1 MQHSTDPD
9 FDDPMPESTAAG
21 NAPSGG
27 DSGVEEAAVMSLV
40 ESLGCFTV
48 DQVRAALKET
58 SGAAD
63 RAADWLFS
71 HMVGTIL
78 QLFGSVCNTILKDL
92 VFER

>member
-1 MQHSTDPD
+1 MMQHSMDPD
-9 FDDPMPESTAAG
+9 FDEPMSEPSAAG

-27 DSGVEEAAVMSLV
+27 GDSGVDEGVVMSLV
-40 ESLGCFTV
+40 ENLGCFTS

-71 HMVGTIL
+71 HMVGVLAIADCFYATRL
-78 QLFGSVCNTILKDL
+78 
-92 VFER
+92 